1 MFPNVREAKIP
12 TRDAVVAV
20 GQAREEQFR
29 SALDSYM
36 RSYRASQHHAAG
48 RNTDHVAA
56 RILQFVVRLL
66 LGPRTE
72 VRDQNGLPASK
83 PNLRPAGSFDAAA
96 CDAHRIHDGR
106 RLDRIVEL
114 AARR

>member
-1 MFPNVREAKIP
+1 MSRNVHEAKIL

-56 RILQFVVRLL
+56 RIRQFVVSLL

-72 VRDQNGLPASK
+72 VRDPNGLLAST
-83 PNLRPAGSFDAAA
+83 PNSRPAGSFDAAA
-96 CDAHRIHDGR
+96 GDAHRIDDGR
-106 RLDRIVEL
+106 RLDRIAEL